1 MEYIITDST
10 GGAISREEQE
20 SVSSCVDMIASTQRG
35 TMPFM
40 RSMGLEQ
47 VIPRDNL
54 PTTLDD
60 YSDDLMEQV
69 DEWDERVTA
78 IDVSWEDNNRTK
90 VVLEYGESE

>member
-10 GGAISREEQE
+10 GGVISREEQE